1 MTDTPELAEED
12 IDAVRTL
19 VRAQP
24 DIVTADA
31 ELMGLVRGA
40 CRRTGW
46 WTWPAASA
54 RDWSVSC
61 PRSKPP
67 TRP

>member
-12 IDAVRTL
+12 IHAVRTL

-40 CRRTGW
+40 LSSDGVVDLGW
-46 WTWPAASA
+46 TSA
-54 RDWSVSC
+54 RAS
-61 PRSKPP
+61 
-67 TRP
+67 